1 MIIDFHTHMFP
12 DKIAGRTL
20 DYLSGI
26 FGASPFADGTYTGLC
41 NSMGKGAVDISI
53 ALPAV
58 TKVSQVAS
66 INRFASAYTE
76 GPVISF
82 GGIHPE
88 CENYKEILKEIK
100 NLGLKGIKL
109 HPDFQKFYIDDPAVY
124 PLYEIIQ
131 ETQLPILMH
140 MGDPHQTYS
149 QPQRLAKVL
158 KEFPKLRVIAAHLG
172 GWERWEEAVAN
183 LKADERLRF
192 DTSSCS
198 PFLPKD
204 KMREIIRHY
213 GAENC
218 FFGVDFP
225 MWDHEKELERFFALS
240 LTDYENKR
248 ILSENLIEWI
258 HQTNKK

>member
-1 MIIDFHTHMFP
+1 M
-12 DKIAGRTL
+12 
-20 DYLSGI
+20 
-26 FGASPFADGTYTGLC
+26 
-41 NSMGKGAVDISI
+41 
-53 ALPAV
+53 
-58 TKVSQVAS
+58 
-66 INRFASAYTE
+66 
-76 GPVISF
+76 
-82 GGIHPE
+82 
-88 CENYKEILKEIK
+88 
-100 NLGLKGIKL
+100 
-109 HPDFQKFYIDDPAVY
+109 
-124 PLYEIIQ
+124 
-131 ETQLPILMH
+131 
-140 MGDPHQTYS
+140 
-149 QPQRLAKVL
+149 
-158 KEFPKLRVIAAHLG
+158 IAAHLG

-225 MWDHEKELERFFALS
+225 MWDHEEELERFFALS

>member
-58 TKVSQVAS
+58 TKISQVAA

-109 HPDFQKFYIDDPAVY
+109 HPDYQDMYFDNIRYERIIGAASELGLITVVHAGVDPKCPEDVHCTPEMARKMMWNGIWWDRTYI
-124 PLYEIIQ
+124 LIQ
-131 ETQLPILMH
+131 ESYWIQCRRNSSYGSYICMVQTGFCLEQILR
-140 MGDPHQTYS
+140 GQ
-149 QPQRLAKVL
+149 
-158 KEFPKLRVIAAHLG
+158 
-172 GWERWEEAVAN
+172 
-183 LKADERLRF
+183 
-192 DTSSCS
+192 
-198 PFLPKD
+198 
-204 KMREIIRHY
+204 IR
-213 GAENC
+213 
-218 FFGVDFP
+218 
-225 MWDHEKELERFFALS
+225 
-240 LTDYENKR
+240 R
-248 ILSENLIEWI
+248 ILWRC
-258 HQTNKK
+258 

>member
-1 MIIDFHTHMFP
+1 
-12 DKIAGRTL
+12 
-20 DYLSGI
+20 
-26 FGASPFADGTYTGLC
+26 
-41 NSMGKGAVDISI
+41 
-53 ALPAV
+53 
-58 TKVSQVAS
+58 
-66 INRFASAYTE
+66 
-76 GPVISF
+76 
-82 GGIHPE
+82 
-88 CENYKEILKEIK
+88 
-100 NLGLKGIKL
+100 
-109 HPDFQKFYIDDPAVY
+109 
-124 PLYEIIQ
+124 
-131 ETQLPILMH
+131 MH

-225 MWDHEKELERFFALS
+225 MWDHEEELERFFSLS
-240 LTDYENKR
+240 LTDYENRR